1 MLAFATP
8 IGWLLV
14 ACALI
19 GACYALASA
28 RAVERFF
35 IASVPDESHCP
46 PVTVLKPL
54 HGAERGLAEN
64 LESFCAQ
71 DYPSAVQIL
80 FGVQDAKDPA
90 TAIVQALQEKH
101 PQRDLT
107 HITGTGTDRE
117 ASNPKIANLIGMLP
131 HAKHDVLVLSDSDI
145 GVPAHYLRCIVGA
158 LAQPGVGA
166 VTCCYTGRASA
177 RFWSR
182 MSAMGIDYHFLPAV
196 LYGVGI
202 GLATPCFGSTIA
214 VRKSVLA
221 EIGGFAAFGERLA
234 DDYEIGR
241 AIRAR
246 GYRIALPPLVVT
258 HSSNED
264 SAGDL
269 FRHELRWARTIRAI
283 DGLGHMGSLITH
295 PVPLAILGA
304 LLLGFSYPAAL
315 ALIAALAARLWL
327 KHRIDHVLG
336 ISGLSSWLLVERDV
350 LSFIVFIS
358 SFFIRQVDWQGRRYK
373 VHARG
378 RLVRD

>member
-1 MLAFATP
+1 MLGFATP

-14 ACALI
+14 ACALV
-19 GACYALASA
+19 GACFAVASA

-35 IASVPDESHCP
+35 ITPAPDESHCP
-46 PVTVLKPL
+46 PVSVLKPL

-90 TAIVQALQEKH
+90 IAIVKTLQERH
-101 PQRDLT
+101 PQLDLT
-107 HITGTGTDRE
+107 LITGTYRQ

-131 HAKHDVLVLSDSDI
+131 YAKHDFLVLSDSDI
-145 GVPAHYLRCIVGA
+145 GVPARYLRNIVGA
-158 LAQPGVGA
+158 LARPGVGA

-177 RFWSR
+177 RFWSK
-182 MSAMGIDYHFLPAV
+182 MSAMGIDYHCLPAV

-214 VRKSVLA
+214 VQKSVLA

-241 AIRAR
+241 AIRDR
-246 GYRIALPPLVVT
+246 GYRIALPPFVVT

-283 DGLGHMGSLITH
+283 DGLGHMGSLFTH

-304 LLLGFSYPAAL
+304 ALLGFSYPAAL
-315 ALIAALAARLWL
+315 ALAAAIAARLWL
-327 KHRIDHVLG
+327 KHRIDRVLG
-336 ISGLSSWLLVERDV
+336 ISGLSSWLLVQRDV
-350 LSFIVFIS
+350 LSFVVFIS

-373 VHARG
+373 VHTRG
-378 RLVRD
+378 TLVRH

>member
-1 MLAFATP
+1 MLVFAA

-19 GACYALASA
+19 GACYAVASA

-35 IASVPDESHCP
+35 NTPNPEEAGHP

-64 LESFCAQ
+64 LAGFCAQ
-71 DYPSAVQIL
+71 DYPSAIQIL
-80 FGVQDAKDPA
+80 FGVQDATDPA
-90 TAIVQALQEKH
+90 IAIVEALGKKH
-101 PQRDLT
+101 PHLDIML
-107 HITGTGTDRE
+107 IVGTYCE
-117 ASNPKIANLIGMLP
+117 ASNPKIANLVTMFP
-131 HAKHDVLVLSDSDI
+131 HAKHDILVLSDSDI
-145 GVPAHYLRCIVGA
+145 GVPARYLRNIVA
-158 LAQPGVGA
+158 MLKEPGVGA
-166 VTCCYTGRASA
+166 VTCCYTGRASG
-177 RFWSR
+177 RFWPQIA
-182 MSAMGIDYHFLPAV
+182 AMGIDYQFLPAV

-246 GYRIALPPLVVT
+246 GYQIAMPPFVVT

-264 SAGDL
+264 SAADL
-269 FRHELRWARTIRAI
+269 LRHELRWARTIRGI
-283 DGLGHMGSLITH
+283 DALGHLGSVVTH

-304 LLLGFSYPAAL
+304 LLLGFSYPATLAL
-315 ALIAALAARLWL
+315 AVAIASRLWL
-327 KHRIDHVLG
+327 KHRIDRALG
-336 ISGLSSWLLVERDV
+336 ISGLSSWLLVPRDV
-350 LSFIVFIS
+350 LSFMVFLS
-358 SFFIRQVDWQGRRYK
+358 SFFIRQVDWQGQRYK
-373 VHARG
+373 VVASG
-378 RLVRD
+378 MLVRD

>member
-1 MLAFATP
+1 MFVFATA

-14 ACALI
+14 ACAGI
-19 GACYALASA
+19 GACCAVASV

-35 IASVPDESHCP
+35 RTPSPAETDHP

-80 FGVQDAKDPA
+80 FGVQDARDPA
-90 TAIVQALQEKH
+90 IAIVKALQEKH
-101 PQRDLT
+101 PQLDLT
-107 HITGTGTDRE
+107 LITGTYRE
-117 ASNPKIANLIGMLP
+117 ASNPKIANLITMLP
-131 HAKHDVLVLSDSDI
+131 HAKHDVLILSDSDI
-145 GVPAHYLRCIVGA
+145 RVRVRYLRNIVDA
-158 LAQPGVGA
+158 LGQPGIGA

-182 MSAMGIDYHFLPAV
+182 MSAMGTDYHFLPAV

-202 GLATPCFGSTIA
+202 GLATPCFGSTIGL
-214 VRKSVLA
+214 RKSILA

-258 HSSNED
+258 HSSNEN
-264 SAGDL
+264 SAAEL

-283 DGLGHMGSLITH
+283 DGLGHMGSLVTH

-304 LLLGFSYPAAL
+304 VLLGFSYPATL
-315 ALIAALAARLWL
+315 ALVAALTARLWL
-327 KHRIDHVLG
+327 KHRIDRVLG
-336 ISGLSSWLLVERDV
+336 ISGLSSWLLVQRDV
-350 LSFIVFIS
+350 LSFMVFIS

-373 VHARG
+373 VRAHG
-378 RLVRD
+378 TLVRD

>member
-1 MLAFATP
+1 MSWSL
-8 IGWLLV
+8 
-14 ACALI
+14 
-19 GACYALASA
+19 
-28 RAVERFF
+28 
-35 IASVPDESHCP
+35 
-46 PVTVLKPL
+46 
-54 HGAERGLAEN
+54 
-64 LESFCAQ
+64 
-71 DYPSAVQIL
+71 
-80 FGVQDAKDPA
+80 A
-90 TAIVQALQEKH
+90 TATSAF
-101 PQRDLT
+101 
-107 HITGTGTDRE
+107 
-117 ASNPKIANLIGMLP
+117 
-131 HAKHDVLVLSDSDI
+131 
-145 GVPAHYLRCIVGA
+145 PAHYLRSIVGA

-246 GYRIALPPLVVT
+246 GYRIALPSFVVT

-304 LLLGFSYPAAL
+304 LLLGFSYHCGSGAYSRACGPALVEASDRPRSGHQRPIVL
-315 ALIAALAARLWL
+315 ASCAARCAILYCVHKL
-327 KHRIDHVLG
+327 
-336 ISGLSSWLLVERDV
+336 
-350 LSFIVFIS
+350 
-358 SFFIRQVDWQGRRYK
+358 FFYS
-373 VHARG
+373 AG
-378 RLVRD
+378 RLARAPLQSPRPRHAGARLRI

>member
-1 MLAFATP
+1 MLVFATA
-8 IGWLLV
+8 IGWFLV

-19 GACYALASA
+19 GACYAVASA

-35 IASVPDESHCP
+35 KTSNPTEADHP

-54 HGAERGLAEN
+54 HGAERNLAEN

-71 DYPSAVQIL
+71 DYPSAVQII
-80 FGVQDAKDPA
+80 FGVQDANDPA
-90 TAIVQALQEKH
+90 LGTVEALRKKHQHLDITPIVSS
-101 PQRDLT
+101 RT
-107 HITGTGTDRE
+107 

-145 GVPAHYLRCIVGA
+145 GVPTGYLRSVVDA
-158 LAQPGVGA
+158 LSRPGIGA

-177 RFWSR
+177 RFWSK
-182 MSAMGIDYHFLPAV
+182 MAAMGIDYQFLPAV
-196 LYGVGI
+196 LYGVGM

-246 GYRIALPPLVVT
+246 GYGIAMPPFVVS

-264 SAGDL
+264 SAGAL
-269 FRHELRWARTIRAI
+269 FRHELRWARTIRGI
-283 DGLGHMGSLITH
+283 DALGHVGSVITH
-295 PVPLAILGA
+295 PVPFAILGTA
-304 LLLGFSYPAAL
+304 LLGLSYPALLAL
-315 ALIAALAARLWL
+315 AIAIASRLWL
-327 KHRIDHVLG
+327 KHRIDRVLG
-336 ISGLSSWLLVERDV
+336 ISGLSSWLLVQRDV
-350 LSFIVFIS
+350 LSFIVFLS

-373 VHARG
+373 VHASG
-378 RLVRD
+378 TLVRD